1 MKKLCRIIPKFALML
16 AVLIGMICLYTPIV
30 RADVDN
36 EQVMANSTESSEVRE
51 LNEGASIAQTAFLEQ
66 APLSMRST
74 FLKVALIAWAVNQ
87 NGIFIEPDLDEV
99 SKAGFLPIWCFD
111 PFDNEPIRILREIDP
126 VSSQVTYWPVE
137 GKGWD
142 LSLITP
148 AKVNNEN
155 ADVSYL
161 ESAESQKAVWGL
173 CTSAPAGTD
182 NKTKMS
188 SDEWDLLVW
197 SMTTACESII
207 DFYIAD
213 HESMPGSLQ
222 DLLNGQF
229 FINED
234 YLKNSSEL
242 ISQGAYEHFEIG
254 VVHDS
259 NLMYTEFVRRDN
271 HDEMILVRKYNIGP
285 DGYDPFDPNRWEWVF
300 TGLPEGA
307 EKSILLSSEMLKNP
321 DEWINGVDHRQLI
334 DFYINGS

>member
-1 MKKLCRIIPKFALML
+1 MKKLSGIISKFALMFV
-16 AVLIGMICLYTPIV
+16 VLIGMICLYTPIV

-36 EQVMANSTESSEVRE
+36 
-51 LNEGASIAQTAFLEQ
+51 NEGASIAQTAFLEQ
-66 APLSMRST
+66 APLSMRSI

-87 NGIFIEPDLDEV
+87 NGIFKEPNLDEV

-111 PFDNEPIRILREIDP
+111 PFDNEPIRILREIEP

-142 LSLITP
+142 FSLITRTR
-148 AKVNNEN
+148 VNNEN
-155 ADVSYL
+155 AEVSYL
-161 ESAESQKAVWGL
+161 ESAESQKVVWGL
-173 CTSAPAGTD
+173 GTSAPTGSD
-182 NKTKMS
+182 NKTRLS

-197 SMTTACESII
+197 SMSTACESII

-234 YLKNSSEL
+234 FIENSSEL

-254 VVHDS
+254 VIHDS
-259 NLMYTEFVRRDN
+259 NLLYTEFVRRDN
-271 HDEMILVRKYNIGP
+271 HDEMILIRKYNIGP
-285 DGYDPFDPNRWEWVF
+285 DGYDSFDSNRWEWVF
-300 TGLPEGA
+300 TGLPTGA